1 MASRGITS
9 VTTAVIMALA
19 IIAVIGLIVIS
30 TPLARS
36 IIDRTNW
43 ASLMGS
49 YEPPKPI
56 NSSMGFG
63 EPTLDGYCLVY
74 SVSNG
79 YYNVTYYSCPS
90 MAMNTTAT
98 QQPP

>member
-1 MASRGITS
+1 MKSGGLTS
-9 VTTAVIMALA
+9 VATAVVMALA
-19 IIAVIGLIVIS
+19 IIAIIGLIVIS

-43 ASLMGS
+43 AGLMGS

-63 EPTLDGYCLVY
+63 EPTLD
-74 SVSNG
+74 
-79 YYNVTYYSCPS
+79 
-90 MAMNTTAT
+90 ATASFIA
-98 QQPP
+98 

>member
-1 MASRGITS
+1 MKSGGLTS
-9 VTTAVIMALA
+9 VATAVIMALA
-19 IIAVIGLIVIS
+19 IIAIIGLIVIS

-36 IIDRTNW
+36 IVDRTNW

-56 NSSMGFG
+56 NSSIGFG
-63 EPTLDGYCLVY
+63 EPALDGYCLVY

-90 MAMNTTAT
+90 IIANNTAA

>member
-19 IIAVIGLIVIS
+19 IIAIIGLIVIS

-36 IIDRTNW
+36 IVDRTNW
-43 ASLMGS
+43 AGLMGS

-56 NSSMGFG
+56 NSSIGFG
-63 EPTLDGYCLVY
+63 EPALDGYCLAYTV
-74 SVSNG
+74 VVNG
-79 YYNVTYYSCPS
+79 YNITYYSCPS
-90 MAMNTTAT
+90 TAMNSTAT
-98 QQPP
+98 